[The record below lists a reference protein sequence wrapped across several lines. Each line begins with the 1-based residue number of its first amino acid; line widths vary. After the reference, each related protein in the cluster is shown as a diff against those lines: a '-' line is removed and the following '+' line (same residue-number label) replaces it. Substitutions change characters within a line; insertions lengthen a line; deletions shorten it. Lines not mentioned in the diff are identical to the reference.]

1 MRKLPYPFIVIVL
14 LILSA
19 GCPAGSSSSTSSSS
33 NTLGVDVDEIIDEG
47 TADELLDTIPGLVS
61 VGETANAGSLDWT
74 VTGVAWPKTVS
85 SGQRTVE
92 AAGIYLELSID
103 VALIEGLAGG
113 HLDQGQISVVDS
125 VSRRFFPHGDSF
137 ILGKESLL
145 PYPSNPDTFID
156 EVITR
161 DVFAGEPIAGK
172 VLFDLPTDVTG
183 LRLVIKDQRDLSVEN
198 LFIRISEAEANV
210 GIRTDGMDQ

>member
-1 MRKLPYPFIVIVL
+1 MQRLLYLLVAIVA
-14 LILSA
+14 LIFTA
-19 GCPAGSSSSTSSSS
+19 GCPTGSSTSTSSS
-33 NTLGVDVDEIIDEG
+33 LDAPAAEINDSIDKG
-47 TADELLDTIPGLVS
+47 TVDELLNEIPGLVS

-74 VTGVAWPKTVS
+74 VTEIEWPKTVS
-85 SGQRTVE
+85 ARKRSVE
-92 AAGIYLELSID
+92 AAGIYLKLSIEVELD
-103 VALIEGLAGG
+103 EGLTSG

-156 EVITR
+156 DVITR
-161 DVFAGEPIAGK
+161 DVTARKPISGK

-183 LRLVIKDQRDLSVEN
+183 LRLVIKDQRDLSEKT
-198 LFIRISEAEANV
+198 LFVRISEAEGNV
-210 GIRTDGMDQ
+210 RIPTDGMAQ